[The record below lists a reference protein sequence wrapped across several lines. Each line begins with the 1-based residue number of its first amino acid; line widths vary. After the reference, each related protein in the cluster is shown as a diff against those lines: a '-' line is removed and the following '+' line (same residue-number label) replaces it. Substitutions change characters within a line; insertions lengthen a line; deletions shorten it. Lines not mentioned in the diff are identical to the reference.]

1 VKLLFW
7 FSLSFVFYTY
17 LLYPGWLFLRS
28 RLKPKPVNPKP
39 FFPKISIVMAV
50 RNGENYLEQKLH
62 NLQQLD
68 YPQELVE
75 VLIVSDGS
83 TDRTNDIL
91 REFDDSRVRS
101 IYLPVHSGKA
111 EALNRAIEVTS
122 GAIVVFMD
130 VRQRIATD
138 SVTTLVGN
146 FSDPAVGCVSG
157 ALMLKGAEET
167 SPRGVGSYWEMEK
180 AIRYWES
187 VGGSTV
193 SATGALYAVRRNLV
207 PHLPAGLILDDFFI
221 PLAVAR
227 SGARVIFEPR
237 ALAWDNLSSR
247 PRQEFRRKVRTL
259 FGSYQ
264 LVRLAPWLLTTAN
277 PLRFEF
283 ISHRLC
289 RLAVP
294 FALIGV
300 TLASTFLPGFIYR
313 VPLAAAIGIGALG
326 SLSLVRVPLGVASR
340 LTDLALAFLLLNTAA
355 IIAFFYFAIGK
366 KQVWVH

>member
-1 VKLLFW
+1 MKLLFW
-7 FSLSFVFYTY
+7 FSLSVVFYTY

-28 RLKPKPVNPKP
+28 RLKPKPVSPKL
-39 FFPKISIVMAV
+39 FFPKLSIVIAV
-50 RNGENYLEQKLH
+50 RNGDKYLEQKLH

-83 TDRTNDIL
+83 TDQTNDIL
-91 REFDDSRVRS
+91 RKSVDSRVRS
-101 IYLPVHSGKA
+101 IFLPVQSGKA

-138 SVTTLVGN
+138 SVKTLVGN
-146 FSDPAVGCVSG
+146 FSDPAVGCVGG
-157 ALMLKGAEET
+157 ALMLKGGEET

-187 VGGSTV
+187 VGGSMV
-193 SATGALYAVRRNLV
+193 SATGALYAVRRNLI
-207 PHLPAGLILDDFFI
+207 PQLPTGLILDDFFI

-247 PRQEFRRKVRTL
+247 PRQEFGRKVRTL

-264 LVRLAPWLLTTAN
+264 LVRLAPWLLTTEN

-294 FALIGV
+294 FALIGAI
-300 TLASTFLPGFIYR
+300 LASVFLSGFIYR
-313 VPLAAAIGIGALG
+313 LPLASAIAIGALG
-326 SLSLVRVPLGVASR
+326 ALSLVRVPLGFASR
-340 LTDLALAFLLLNTAA
+340 LTDLASAFVLLNTAA
-355 IIAFFYFAIGK
+355 IVAFFYFAMGK
-366 KQVWVH
+366 KKVWVH